1 MEGLSLTIKPRGK
14 SWDIYSGDGV
24 CQSLLFTVSRVGGWQ
39 RREHYLTSEVLH
51 YGESE

>member
-1 MEGLSLTIKPRGK
+1 MECISLTMETKGK
-14 SWDIYSGDGV
+14 SWDIYGGDGV
-24 CQSLLFTVSRVGGWQ
+24 CQSLLFPVSRVGGWQ